1 MTRVVILGAGVMGTA
16 FATPLS
22 DNGMTVDLVGTHLD
36 GDLVNAMQASRIHPR
51 LKAEIGASV
60 TPHSVDELAAA
71 LARPADLVVV
81 GVSTPGIG
89 WAIDRLAE
97 SMTGTPP
104 VLLLTKGI
112 AETPDRVETLPDL
125 VCRELDR
132 RGVLHGPVGA
142 VGGPCIAGE
151 LAVRRQTSAIV
162 GFADNALAAKWA
174 GAMTTDYYHLAHTGD
189 LAGLEI
195 CAALKNFYAIGVSV
209 PSGRL
214 ASQPAA
220 NGAGLNNETASL
232 FNQAVTELA
241 RIVAVSGGAPATA
254 YGLAGLGDLHV
265 TTQAGRNSR
274 LGRLLGEGLTY
285 AEAMDGPLKGETV
298 EGTLVAASLEA
309 PLAALAR
316 AGALPAASVPL
327 ANAIVAAVT
336 RGEPLQVAL
345 DRYHRS

>member
-36 GDLVNAMQASRIHPR
+36 GDLVAAMQATRVHPR
-51 LKAEIGASV
+51 LKAEIGENV
-60 TPHSVDELAAA
+60 TPLPVSELAAT
-71 LARPADLVVV
+71 LARPPDLVVV

-89 WAIDRLAE
+89 WAIDRLAGA
-97 SMTGTPP
+97 MTGTPP

-112 AETPDRVETLPDL
+112 AGTADRVETLPEL
-125 VCRELDR
+125 VCRELER
-132 RGVLHGPVGA
+132 MGVAHGPVGA

-162 GFADNALAAKWA
+162 GFTDAALAAMWA
-174 GAMTTDYYHLAHTGD
+174 GAMSTDYYHLAHGGD

-241 RIVAVSGGAPATA
+241 RIVAVSGGDPATA
-254 YGLAGLGDLHV
+254 FGLAGLGDLHV

-298 EGTLVAASLEA
+298 EGTLVAASLKA
-309 PLAALAR
+309 PLAALDR
-316 AGALPAASVPL
+316 AGILPAAQVPL

-336 RGEPLQVAL
+336 RGEPLHVAL
-345 DRYHRS
+345 DTYHRT